1 MLEQVKQ
8 QQNAYEEIYAPEQK
22 SEFDF
27 HITPDPLTRYLRD
40 RRLLKSLEVL
50 KDFDADYKNWSVL
63 LTCGGVGGEGIF
75 FKKNGFADVTV
86 SDISENSLKICN
98 EFDPTIKTIMLNGES
113 LDIDDNSYDL
123 VVVQD
128 GLHHL
133 PRPVSGFTEMLRVA
147 RKAVIVIE
155 PYDSLI
161 GNLIGT
167 EWEVQGD
174 AINYVFRWDK
184 KTFTQV
190 VKSYLLKDYAPIK
203 VLRFW
208 DHGLAVSKLA
218 SKFPKSMQLSVAKL
232 IYTLFSPFNFMGN
245 MFVGIKIMKPGE

>member
-8 QQNAYEEIYAPEQK
+8 QQNAYEGIYAPEQK

-27 HITPDPLTRYLRD
+27 HITADPLTRYLRD

-50 KDFDADYKNWSVL
+50 EQHNTNIRNWSVL

-75 FKKNGFADVTV
+75 FKKNGFDDVTV

-98 EFDPTIKTIMLNGES
+98 EFDPAIKTIMLNGES
-113 LDIDDNSYDL
+113 LDVPDNAYDL

-147 RKAVIVIE
+147 KKAVIVIE

-161 GNLIGT
+161 GNLMGT
-167 EWEVQGD
+167 EWEIQGD
-174 AINYVFRWDK
+174 ATNYVYRWDK
-184 KTFTQV
+184 NSFTQAI
-190 VKSYLLKDYAPIK
+190 KSYLLKNHKRIK

-208 DHGLAVSKLA
+208 DHGLMVSKLA
-218 SKFPKSMQLSVAKL
+218 GKLPKGLQCAAAKV
-232 IYTLFSPFNFMGN
+232 IYALFSPFNFMGN
-245 MFVGIKIMKPGE
+245 MFVGILLK